1 MKTAAEIRGR
11 MGVLMQE
18 SKGLI
23 EKYPDFVFPD
33 DAHERMTQIDAE
45 LGDLKG
51 QLVKAAASKDM
62 VERLSKY
69 NEYMDAPASN
79 APTFPDG
86 GVMRATLH
94 ASSVSSVVIRRQN
107 VRRA

>member
-23 EKYPDFVFPD
+23 EKYPDFLFPD

-51 QLVKAAASKDM
+51 QLVKAAASKEM
-62 VERLSKY
+62 VERLSGTTSTWTRQ
-69 NEYMDAPASN
+69 PATQ
-79 APTFPDG
+79 PCIP
-86 GVMRATLH
+86 
-94 ASSVSSVVIRRQN
+94 
-107 VRRA
+107 